1 MKVRDLNGDVRKW
14 KLAGEVGRGSDE
26 RPRSQLHLKARH
38 LLTELYPTV
47 QIMEEVP
54 ISLRRGQ
61 TAYLDFFINTLK
73 LAVEVHGSQHYKYN
87 TLYHSSAQDFIGQ
100 KKRDADK
107 KEWCKLN
114 NFTYIE
120 LPYNEK
126 VEQWHFRISQR
137 NS

>member
-1 MKVRDLNGDVRKW
+1 MKVRDLNGDVRNW
-14 KLAGEVGRGSDE
+14 KLSCHIVRSSDE
-26 RPRSQLHLKARH
+26 RPRSQLHLKARK

-54 ISLRRGQ
+54 VTIRRGQ
-61 TAYLDFFINTLK
+61 TSYFDFFINTIK
-73 LAVEVHGSQHYKYN
+73 LVIEVHGAQHYKYN
-87 TLYHSSAQDFIGQ
+87 TLYHSSAQDFINQ
-100 KKRDADK
+100 KRRDADK
-107 KEWCKLN
+107 KEWCELN

-126 VEQWHFRISQR
+126 TEQWKYRILQR